1 MTPVVLL
8 TGFLGSGKT
17 TLLNRLL
24 ARRRAAAPSAPAGKL
39 AILVNELGAV
49 GVDASLLPPGAARQV
64 ELPGGCICCTL
75 DENLEASLG
84 ELLTAEPSIELVIIE
99 TTGVAEPLPILWTLG
114 GDALAARVRVAAV
127 VTVMDALE
135 HERHR
140 PLTPAV
146 DNQVEHAD
154 VVVVSKLDAL
164 DPAARPARLAELER
178 DVHARSPAAA
188 IVAEPDPEA
197 GAAAL
202 ERLLADPALDLRAGR
217 AALPVLAP
225 AFQAHG
231 FDSVTARIEGTL
243 DLEELTAE
251 LEALPATWVRLKG
264 ICWAIDR
271 STGSADARL
280 IAFHRVGARVSSE
293 PIAPLP
299 DPPAEPR
306 AVALG
311 TELDADRLA
320 ACLRRAVVPFE
331 P

>member
-24 ARRRAAAPSAPAGKL
+24 ARRRAAIPAAAAGKL
-39 AILVNELGAV
+39 AVLVNELGAV
-49 GVDASLLPPGAARQV
+49 GVDAALLPPGAARQV

-164 DPAARPARLAELER
+164 DPAARPARQAELER
-178 DVHARSPAAA
+178 AVHARSPAAA

-202 ERLLADPALDLRAGR
+202 ERLLADPALDLRAAR
-217 AALPVLAP
+217 ALPALAP

-231 FDSVTARIEGTL
+231 FESVTARIEGTL

-251 LEALPATWVRLKG
+251 LEALPPTWVRLKG

-293 PIAPLP
+293 PIVPLP
-299 DPPAEPR
+299 DPPVEPR

-311 TELDADRLA
+311 TDLDADRLA
-320 ACLRRAVVPFE
+320 ACLRKAVVPFDH
-331 P
+331 